1 VYQTAV
7 ISAYVTRA
15 LSSTSKW
22 PFFFKSA
29 SSYYH
34 QQHLH
39 SLPPRE
45 CGLGTH
51 IIDTYDVY
59 TTLGPP
65 MNSLRRSPTEYRCN
79 EVSRKTLLV
88 YCNGIISSP
97 YVLNQ
102 PPQHT
107 LLQNS
112 VVFVTTT
119 FGSAADKDVYIQLP
133 AECEEEGRCT
143 YYFLPS
149 TTSFLPV
156 VITPLP
162 TLVN

>member
-1 VYQTAV
+1 MRP
-7 ISAYVTRA
+7 I
-15 LSSTSKW
+15 
-22 PFFFKSA
+22 
-29 SSYYH
+29 
-34 QQHLH
+34 
-39 SLPPRE
+39 
-45 CGLGTH
+45 H
-51 IIDTYDVY
+51 IVDTYDVY

-79 EVSRKTLLV
+79 KVSRKTLLV

-119 FGSAADKDVYIQLP
+119 FGSAADKDVYMVQLP

-149 TTSFLPV
+149 TLPLLMTGISNTSELIWCYNIRP
-156 VITPLP
+156 TGGS
-162 TLVN
+162 TLVVCVLIIREEKEYMHMWYELF

>member
-1 VYQTAV
+1 MRP
-7 ISAYVTRA
+7 I
-15 LSSTSKW
+15 
-22 PFFFKSA
+22 
-29 SSYYH
+29 
-34 QQHLH
+34 
-39 SLPPRE
+39 
-45 CGLGTH
+45 H
-51 IIDTYDVY
+51 IVDTYDVY

-79 EVSRKTLLV
+79 KVSRKTLLV

-107 LLQNS
+107 LLQNK

-119 FGSAADKDVYIQLP
+119 FGSAADKDVFTGVQLP

-149 TTSFLPV
+149 TTSLLPV
-156 VITPLP
+156 IITPLP
-162 TLVN
+162 TQVNWSDATIYVRLAVRLLVVWSLIIREEKEYVHYLI